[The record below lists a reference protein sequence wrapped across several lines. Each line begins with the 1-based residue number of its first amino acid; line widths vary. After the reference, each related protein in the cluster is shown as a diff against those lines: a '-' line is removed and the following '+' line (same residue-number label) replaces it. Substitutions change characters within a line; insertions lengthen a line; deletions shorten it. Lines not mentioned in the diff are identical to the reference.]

1 MWSLSHAV
9 ITILKEVCTT
19 VICAYVNILSV
30 SLCGMMFCWII
41 LYLLHTIKGNDSSV
55 QRSIACMFLHDD

>member
-41 LYLLHTIKGNDSSV
+41 LYLLHTIKGDDSSG
-55 QRSIACMFLHDD
+55 Q